1 MMRAAM
7 APALGELGL
16 AAGVEAVY
24 RAEIDAAD
32 DPQAKLSEIEDRFAP
47 GLLRSVRNDAHPR
60 PSRKSTAIFC
70 RRP

>member
-32 DPQAKLSEIEDRFAP
+32 DPQAKLSGD
-47 GLLRSVRNDAHPR
+47 
-60 PSRKSTAIFC
+60 
-70 RRP
+70 